1 MAIRSMPVF
10 PQARTLPAAL
20 LAALAIPS
28 PHALAGTV
36 SGPDASHVVQPGDRA
51 EDWFI
56 SDGALL
62 ELSPQSRAL
71 LAYITDSCLKATDA
85 QINELI
91 ATRGHVEVR
100 GGTLGTLGRG
110 TVAARFRYS
119 VGHLEDLDII
129 ATGTGI
135 EALRSGTE
143 VHVSRSTVTANQVG
157 VDASDKAEVFLQD
170 VRVEATNRFAS
181 TGVKLMNSKAWISDS
196 HIQSGDVAMSMTD
209 SSADITNSTLSGR
222 TLGLQIIG
230 NATTAQAHVKGASIL
245 AANGTAVALSGTAI
259 LTLHDSHLSGEGSYG
274 IGLRLQDGSSLAA
287 YGGHIHGDLSAL
299 RVESGRQGS
308 RVLLDGV
315 QVKANTGDAI
325 LVTPVISTI
334 IPIELRGG
342 TTVSAGSGTLLRA
355 QAGARVDLLV
365 SASHLVGNLVGHSS
379 SALDVTLSDGAT
391 LIGQIDQA
399 RAVAVQNA
407 RWQLT
412 ADSHIDSLRLEQ
424 DGLVALGQGDAF
436 HVLNILGDFTGSGGT
451 IVFNTVLAGDN
462 ALTDK
467 LIIGGDTS
475 GTAHIR
481 INNVGGAGA
490 QTVQGIELI
499 QVGGASNGQFT
510 LAGRAVGG
518 QYDYFLHKGT
528 GTDGNWYLRSQL
540 PPPPDP
546 CDVDPSS
553 CTPPVDPVD
562 PIDPLDPVDPVDP
575 IDPLD
580 PVDPIT
586 PTPVLRPE
594 PGAYL
599 ANLQAAQTMFRVG
612 YHEREAGQN
621 GGRAWARVEG
631 SRSGFEAVSRQLLIL
646 GNSQSLTVGADVWRH
661 DSGSSVGV
669 MLSSGNASSTSTNTL
684 TGYYARGKVEGEA
697 LGVYGTWRGGHG
709 VDPYAGFYVDG
720 SLQRAQFRN
729 RVEGVGLVDERY
741 GTRAWQGTVEAG
753 YAYRVG
759 GASNAGVFVEPQ
771 LQLGYNRWHSHRHT
785 EANGT
790 VVTTEDA
797 DGLFGRAGLRL
808 SGATR
813 WGDGATEVQPYIA
826 AHWLHTRAESQ
837 IRMDDERVDARIPR
851 SRGEFSAGASLT
863 FGNGVGAWG
872 GLSLQKASGF
882 HQTSAQVGVS
892 YNW

>member
-1 MAIRSMPVF
+1 MALM
-10 PQARTLPAAL
+10 
-20 LAALAIPS
+20 AALAIPS
-28 PHALAGTV
+28 PHALAGAV

-56 SDGALL
+56 TDGALL

-71 LAYITDSCLKATDA
+71 IAFVTDSRLKATDA
-85 QINELI
+85 HINEVI
-91 ATRGHVEVR
+91 ATRGHVNVR

-129 ATGTGI
+129 ATGKGI

-157 VDASDKAEVFLQD
+157 VDAADNAQVFLDD
-170 VRVEATNRFAS
+170 VRVEATNYFAS
-181 TGVKLMNSKAWISDS
+181 TGVKLMDSKAWITGS
-196 HIQSGDVAMSMTD
+196 HIQAGDVAMTMAD

-230 NATTAQAHVKGASIL
+230 NATSAQAHVKGASIL
-245 AANGTAVALSGTAI
+245 ATNGTAVALSGTAS
-259 LTLHDSHLSGEGSYG
+259 LTLRDSHLSGEGSYG

-315 QVKANTGDAI
+315 QVKASTGDAI
-325 LVTPVISTI
+325 LVTPVISAI

-342 TTVSAGSGTLLRA
+342 TTMSAGSGTLLRA
-355 QAGARVDLLV
+355 QAGAQVDLLV

-379 SALDVTLSDGAT
+379 AALDVTLRDGAT

-399 RAVAVQNA
+399 RAVAVQGA

-412 ADSHIDSLRLEQ
+412 ADSHIDSLRLDQ
-424 DGLVALGQGDAF
+424 GGLIALGQGGAF

-451 IVFNTVLAGDN
+451 IVLNTVLAGDN
-462 ALTDK
+462 TLTDK

-475 GTAHIR
+475 GTTHIR
-481 INNVGGAGA
+481 VNNVGGAGA
-490 QTVQGIELI
+490 QTDRGIELI
-499 QVGGASNGQFT
+499 QVGGASNGKFT
-510 LAGRAVGG
+510 LVGRAVGG
-518 QYDYFLHKGT
+518 QYDYFLHKGAA
-528 GTDGNWYLRSQL
+528 GDGNWYLRSQL
-540 PPPPDP
+540 PPLPDP
-546 CDVDPSS
+546 CEADPSI

-562 PIDPLDPVDPVDP
+562 PVDPVEPVGPVDP
-575 IDPLD
+575 IA
-580 PVDPIT
+580 

-599 ANLQAAQTMFRVG
+599 ANLRAAQTMFRLG
-612 YHEREAGQN
+612 HHEREAGQN

-631 SRSGFEAVSRQLLIL
+631 SRGGFQAISHQLVIR
-646 GNSQSLTVGADVWRH
+646 GNSQALTVGADVWRH

-669 MLSSGNASSTSTNTL
+669 MLSSGNATSTSTNEL
-684 TGYYARGKVEGEA
+684 TGHYACGRVKGEA
-697 LGVYGTWRGGHG
+697 LGIYGTWRGGIG
-709 VDPYAGFYVDG
+709 ADPYAGFYVDG
-720 SLQRAQFRN
+720 SVQRAQFRN
-729 RVEGVGLVDERY
+729 RVEGIGLADERY
-741 GTRAWQGTVEAG
+741 DSRVWQGAVEAG
-753 YAYRVG
+753 YAFRVG
-759 GASNAGVFVEPQ
+759 GASNGGIHLEPQ
-771 LQLGYNRWHSHRHT
+771 LQLGYNRWDSNRHT

-808 SGATR
+808 YGGPR
-813 WGDGATEVQPYIA
+813 WGNGTTDVQPYVA

-837 IRMDDERVDARIPR
+837 IRMDGEIVDARIPR
-851 SRGEFSAGASLT
+851 SRGEFSAGASLKS
-863 FGNGVGAWG
+863 GNGVSTWV

-892 YNW
+892 YSW